1 LSPIVVAGLNSQML
15 GRVPFAACV
24 WASVMTWG
32 CSVKAGSPSSN
43 AKPGGT
49 AGKRDPVPVR
59 PIGVTDSLAAG
70 AALGRVAAHWDA
82 DRAVTVMYGEHY
94 GTLVRI
100 AALLV
105 GDVGTAETVVQDSFV
120 AMHGAWRRLRDTRSA
135 LPYLHQCLVNRSRSV
150 VRHHNVL
157 GRDPAKLAPSM
168 PSAARQA
175 PPLLEFTVVRALQA
189 LPLRQREAL
198 VLTYYGNL
206 THAQAASAMGI
217 SPSAVRAH
225 TAQAIEALRP
235 RLRSER

>member
-1 LSPIVVAGLNSQML
+1 MPGAGSL
-15 GRVPFAACV
+15 AACG
-24 WASVMTWG
+24 WASVRTRG
-32 CSVKAGSPSSN
+32 CAVKAGSPSSN
-43 AKPGGT
+43 AKADRT

-70 AALGRVAAHWDA
+70 AAVGRVAAHWDA

-94 GTLVRI
+94 GSLVRI

-105 GDVGTAETVVQDSFV
+105 GDVATAETVVQDSFV
-120 AMHGAWRRLRDTRSA
+120 AMHGAWRRLRDTESA

-150 VRHHNVL
+150 LRHHNVI
-157 GRDPAKLAPSM
+157 GRNPARLAPSM
-168 PSAARQA
+168 PRAAREA

-206 THAQAASAMGI
+206 TQAQAASAMGI
-217 SPSAVRAH
+217 SPTALEAH
-225 TAQAIEALRP
+225 AARAIEALRP
-235 RLRSER
+235 RLGAER